1 MSELLEVKVWGEIAC
16 FTRPEMKVERVSYDI
31 MTPSAARG
39 ILEAI
44 FWKPEFQWLV
54 REIWVLNQ
62 IRHISILRNEMT
74 SSQSERSDASK
85 GGHYYADVGKNRAQ
99 RHTLALRDVA
109 YVIRAEQKLAAH
121 TADPLIKYREQ
132 FLRKVKKGQ
141 YFQHPY
147 FGCREFPAHF
157 GPIDGSEK
165 PIALSDELGLM
176 LFGIKYNP
184 DPKGKIKVCS
194 HDGEDMKLV
203 NAEAMPVF
211 FRARLENG
219 ILYVPKELYSKGGQD

>member
-1 MSELLEVKVWGEIAC
+1 
-16 FTRPEMKVERVSYDI
+16 
-31 MTPSAARG
+31 
-39 ILEAI
+39 
-44 FWKPEFQWLV
+44 
-54 REIWVLNQ
+54 
-62 IRHISILRNEMT
+62 MT
-74 SSQSERSDASK
+74 SRQSERSDASK
-85 GGHYYADVGKNRAQ
+85 GGHYYADAGKNRAQ

-109 YVIRAEQKLAAH
+109 YIIRAAQKLAAH

-157 GPIDGSEK
+157 GPLDGSEK
-165 PIALSDELGLM
+165 PIVLSDDMGLM
-176 LFGIKYNP
+176 LFDIKYSP
-184 DPKGKIKVCS
+184 DPGGKIKVCT
-194 HDGEDMKLV
+194 HNGEDTKLI

-219 ILYVPKELYSKGGQD
+219 ILHVPKELYSKGGQN